1 MMKSAKGLILLV
13 SVALFCYQMKI
24 AFNKLVNRSLV
35 DATKY
40 FNIKEIE
47 PPLITFCP
55 HDQWNNTQVEY
66 WDMPDFLK
74 GSYGGIWSEN
84 IGWGAQLNMTFRKM
98 RKKLLKVDRLKP
110 YILFKKGLKYEETS
124 FEKRFYPKYGI
135 CFDIVN
141 YRIENHMELLF
152 SMRTNA
158 FGPKIGLTVEV
169 FITDKKLRTANTVE
183 AESHWGSSITIPSGA
198 IHEYIVRVE
207 LVSFFDPR
215 NRDACKFYDVSEYE
229 NCVTKEL
236 LWEWKPLINCNPPWL
251 NSMDQ
256 CLGVINDTIGDIYEI
271 QKKFSETVDGI
282 YEMDTYPA
290 KERCKESCNITQ
302 SDIVVRKMIKAKGKS
317 KTNTLKLK
325 FANLV
330 VHKAKVLDY
339 GISNFVIDL
348 GSSLG
353 LWFGLSVFGLTDLA
367 AIFFQWLRSIWQNTL
382 QKFLN

>member
-1 MMKSAKGLILLV
+1 
-13 SVALFCYQMKI
+13 
-24 AFNKLVNRSLV
+24 
-35 DATKY
+35 
-40 FNIKEIE
+40 
-47 PPLITFCP
+47 
-55 HDQWNNTQVEY
+55 
-66 WDMPDFLK
+66 
-74 GSYGGIWSEN
+74 
-84 IGWGAQLNMTFRKM
+84 
-98 RKKLLKVDRLKP
+98 
-110 YILFKKGLKYEETS
+110 
-124 FEKRFYPKYGI
+124 
-135 CFDIVN
+135 
-141 YRIENHMELLF
+141 
-152 SMRTNA
+152 
-158 FGPKIGLTVEV
+158 
-169 FITDKKLRTANTVE
+169 
-183 AESHWGSSITIPSGA
+183 
-198 IHEYIVRVE
+198 
-207 LVSFFDPR
+207 
-215 NRDACKFYDVSEYE
+215 
-229 NCVTKEL
+229 
-236 LWEWKPLINCNPPWL
+236 
-251 NSMDQ
+251 MDQ

-282 YEMDTYPA
+282 YEMNTYPA